1 MITAGISSSIF
12 AAFPVWY
19 KLPLNVQNNMA
30 KLAICSS
37 MYHIYDNQLKLKDK
51 ETDKEADKE
60 TDKENKIEKTSKQ
73 NLTLR
78 AFECLDG
85 MTIILCCGNF
95 WLPET
100 QVTGFIHMYAVM
112 KMVSNI
118 EIIKHSMYFSTAAVA
133 VINTPS
139 CSVPFMSSLFGI
151 HNYFKNNQQWNH
163 VNRTIWHI
171 SNSIFVTMSYL
182 YKPY

>member
-19 KLPLNVQNNMA
+19 KLPLKVQHNMA

-37 MYHIYDNQLKLKDK
+37 MYHIYDNQLKITDK
-51 ETDKEADKE
+51 ETD
-60 TDKENKIEKTSKQ
+60 TENKIEKTSKK

-78 AFECLDG
+78 VFECLDG
-85 MTIILCCGNF
+85 MTIILCCGNY
-95 WLPET
+95 WLP
-100 QVTGFIHMYAVM
+100 QRNVIGLMQMYTVM
-112 KMVSNI
+112 KIVSNI
-118 EIIKHSMYFSTAAVA
+118 ELIKHSMYFSTAAVA
-133 VINTPS
+133 IRNTPS
-139 CSVPFMSSLFGI
+139 CSIPLGTALLGI

-171 SNSIFVTMSYL
+171 SNSIFVTMGYL
-182 YKPY
+182 YKP

>member
-1 MITAGISSSIF
+1 MISAGISSGVF

-19 KLPLNVQNNMA
+19 KLPLNVQHNMA

-37 MYHIYDNQLKLKDK
+37 MYHIYDNQLKVT
-51 ETDKEADKE
+51 ETD
-60 TDKENKIEKTSKQ
+60 TENKIENTSK
-73 NLTLR
+73 NNVTLR
-78 AFECLDG
+78 IVECLDG
-85 MTIILCCGNF
+85 MTIILCCGNY
-95 WLPET
+95 WLP
-100 QVTGFIHMYAVM
+100 QRNVNGLMQMYAVM

-133 VINTPS
+133 IRNTPS
-139 CSVPFMSSLFGI
+139 CSIPFGTALLGI

-171 SNSIFVTMSYL
+171 SNSIFVTMGYL
-182 YKPY
+182 YKPG

>member
-1 MITAGISSSIF
+1 MISAGISSGVF

-19 KLPLNVQNNMA
+19 KLPLQVQHNMA

-37 MYHIYDNQLKLKDK
+37 MYHIYDNQLKITDNQQDS
-51 ETDKEADKE
+51 ET
-60 TDKENKIEKTSKQ
+60 KIEITSKK

-85 MTIILCCGNF
+85 MTIILCCGNY
-95 WLPET
+95 WLP
-100 QVTGFIHMYAVM
+100 QRNVNGLMQMYAVM
-112 KMVSNI
+112 KMVSNV
-118 EIIKHSMYFSTAAVA
+118 ELIKHSMYFSTAAVA
-133 VINTPS
+133 IRNTPS
-139 CSVPFMSSLFGI
+139 CSIPFGTALLGI

-171 SNSIFVTMSYL
+171 SNSIFVTMGYL

>member
-19 KLPLNVQNNMA
+19 KLPLTVQHNMA

-37 MYHIYDNQLKLKDK
+37 MYHIYDNQLKITDK
-51 ETDKEADKE
+51 ETD
-60 TDKENKIEKTSKQ
+60 TENKIEKKLKK

-78 AFECLDG
+78 IFECLDG
-85 MTIILCCGNF
+85 MTIILCCGNY
-95 WLPET
+95 WLP
-100 QVTGFIHMYAVM
+100 QRNVNGLMQMYAVM

-118 EIIKHSMYFSTAAVA
+118 ELIKHSMYFSTAAVA
-133 VINTPS
+133 IRNTPS
-139 CSVPFMSSLFGI
+139 CSIPLGTALLGI

-171 SNSIFVTMSYL
+171 SNSIFVTMGYL
-182 YKPY
+182 YKP

>member
-1 MITAGISSSIF
+1 MISAGISSSIF

-19 KLPLNVQNNMA
+19 KLPLTVQHNMA

-37 MYHIYDNQLKLKDK
+37 MYHIYDNQLKITDK
-51 ETDKEADKE
+51 ETD
-60 TDKENKIEKTSKQ
+60 TENKIEKTSKK

-78 AFECLDG
+78 VFECLDG
-85 MTIILCCGNF
+85 MTIILCCGNY
-95 WLPET
+95 WLP
-100 QVTGFIHMYAVM
+100 QRNVNGLMQMYAVM
-112 KMVSNI
+112 KMVSNV
-118 EIIKHSMYFSTAAVA
+118 ELIKQSMYFSTAAVA
-133 VINTPS
+133 IRNTPS
-139 CSVPFMSSLFGI
+139 CSIPFGTALLGI

-171 SNSIFVTMSYL
+171 SNSIFVTMGYL

>member
-1 MITAGISSSIF
+1 MISAGISSGVF

-19 KLPLNVQNNMA
+19 KLPLNVQHNMA

-37 MYHIYDNQLKLKDK
+37 MYHIYDNQLKITDK
-51 ETDKEADKE
+51 ETD
-60 TDKENKIEKTSKQ
+60 TENKIEKTSKK

-112 KMVSNI
+112 KMVSNT

>member
-12 AAFPVWY
+12 AVFPVWY
-19 KLPLNVQNNMA
+19 KLPLTVQHNMA

-37 MYHIYDNQLKLKDK
+37 MYHIYDNQLKITDK
-51 ETDKEADKE
+51 ETD
-60 TDKENKIEKTSKQ
+60 TENKIEKTSKK

-78 AFECLDG
+78 VFECLDG
-85 MTIILCCGNF
+85 MTIILCCGNY
-95 WLPET
+95 WLP
-100 QVTGFIHMYAVM
+100 QRNVNGLMQMYAVM
-112 KMVSNI
+112 KMVSNV
-118 EIIKHSMYFSTAAVA
+118 ELIKQSMYFSTAAVA
-133 VINTPS
+133 IRNTPS
-139 CSVPFMSSLFGI
+139 CSIPFGTALLGI

-171 SNSIFVTMSYL
+171 SNSIFVTMGYL

>member
-12 AAFPVWY
+12 AVFPVWY
-19 KLPLNVQNNMA
+19 KLPLTVQHNMA

-37 MYHIYDNQLKLKDK
+37 MYHIYDNQLKITDK
-51 ETDKEADKE
+51 ETD
-60 TDKENKIEKTSKQ
+60 TENKIEKFSKK

-78 AFECLDG
+78 VFECLDG
-85 MTIILCCGNF
+85 MTIILCCGNY
-95 WLPET
+95 WLSERNVNGLM
-100 QVTGFIHMYAVM
+100 QMYAVM

-118 EIIKHSMYFSTAAVA
+118 ELIKHSMYFSTAAVA
-133 VINTPS
+133 IRNTPS
-139 CSVPFMSSLFGI
+139 CSIPLGTALLGI

-171 SNSIFVTMSYL
+171 SNSIFVTMGYL
-182 YKPY
+182 YKP

>member
-1 MITAGISSSIF
+1 MISAGISSSIF

-19 KLPLNVQNNMA
+19 KLPLTVQHNMA

-37 MYHIYDNQLKLKDK
+37 MYHIYDNQLKITDK
-51 ETDKEADKE
+51 ETD
-60 TDKENKIEKTSKQ
+60 TENKIENTSKK

-78 AFECLDG
+78 IFECLDG
-85 MTIILCCGNF
+85 MTIILCCGNY
-95 WLPET
+95 WLP
-100 QVTGFIHMYAVM
+100 QRNVNGLMQMYAVM
-112 KMVSNI
+112 KMVSNV
-118 EIIKHSMYFSTAAVA
+118 ELIKQSMYFSTAAVA
-133 VINTPS
+133 IRNTPS
-139 CSVPFMSSLFGI
+139 CSIPFGTALLGI

-171 SNSIFVTMSYL
+171 SNSIFVTMGYL